1 MDISVLPGDGSCD
14 VVAADQAEFE
24 LIQSRIAQHPI
35 ASAAAALLL
44 RDAEE
49 RTIADG
55 LLLESATYS
64 TLQAGPEFA
73 AWRARTPRK
82 LRDESVEPVVIERRL
97 DMLTITLNRPHVR
110 NALNS
115 AMRDGWLNA
124 LDVVDADPSLT
135 EVQIRGNGLSFCA
148 GGDLDEFGS
157 FANPAEAHL
166 VRLQASIGRRLVD
179 SAAAQRITAYMHG
192 HCAGSGIELPAFC
205 ATVVAHPASTF
216 ALPELDLGLVPGAG
230 GTVSLVRRI
239 GRLRTAWLFFTG
251 ARIDA
256 PTALKWGLIDRI
268 DPAAFPEATTSQAN

>member
-1 MDISVLPGDGSCD
+1 MLREGVAD
-14 VVAADQAEFE
+14 VVAADQDEAE
-24 LIQSRIAQHPI
+24 LIRARVAMHPL

-44 RDAEE
+44 RDAED
-49 RTIADG
+49 RSVADG

-82 LRDESVEPVVIERRL
+82 QRSEPNEAVQL
-97 DMLTITLNRPHVR
+97 DRHGDTLTITLNRPHVR

-115 AMRDGWLNA
+115 AMRDHWLNA
-124 LDVVDADPSLT
+124 LDIVDADPSLT
-135 EVQIRGNGLSFCA
+135 EVQIRGVGQSFCA

-166 VRLQASIGRRLVD
+166 VRLEASIGRRLSGLPQPERV
-179 SAAAQRITAYMHG
+179 SCYVHG

-205 ATVVAHPASTF
+205 AHVVAHPDATF

-239 GRLRTAWLFFTG
+239 GRLRTAWLYFTG
-251 ARIDA
+251 RRIDA
-256 PTALKWGLIDRI
+256 PTALDWGLIDRI
-268 DPAAFPEATTSQAN
+268 DESAFGAAFSPTQTSGPN